1 MPIELYVIL
10 MICSK
15 AEVYKFPNI
24 SYNISLPKNRIR
36 CGIHNRLV
44 DYGKFEKW

>member
-24 SYNISLPKNRIR
+24 SYNISLPKKTGYAAEYII
-36 CGIHNRLV
+36 G
-44 DYGKFEKW
+44 